1 LTQNGEKL
9 TELTNSEELAYI
21 QSAGSVLMLSDM
33 HKTPDLEIRRAIFE
47 QVCDQ
52 ESSHIS
58 EVLPGV
64 VNTRFNFEIREGNLF
79 AIQPNG
85 VTDWRQMHENGVA
98 RARSMAELNNEF
110 KFYEEISKAE
120 LSEALAQEQLAS
132 YETPVAMITL
142 SLCGD
147 DVASEQALKKLGR
160 DPDQKR
166 AFLRVSWT
174 NGKDS
179 QIYLDSRSVD
189 GMTLADGKQFLKE
202 LGAELPEGA
211 SSLDVLSTQV
221 LFNGL
226 GESDLSNLAD
236 KLVDSYDQKLFEKTG
251 IKHKAGR
258 SESDARDTFEFVLQ
272 QNDLLNV
279 HMESLCELAKRNLP
293 LPVMAQY
300 TDNLRYDIMASFK
313 QRLEG
318 NWEERGSL
326 VDSVTNA
333 GGAER
338 ASGTVFNGCDTSIG
352 SNTNGN
358 LTQTGM
364 ANAQN
369 PENWVWKKGKCQV
382 DECPSR
388 KNNNLVDV
396 GPCDVCKGCQRL
408 FDSKMSLDEINS
420 QYRKSS
426 SAQYGTKQGDLFDAI
441 AADLARFGQEYEQK
455 EINRKK
461 KEKLKKA
468 KEQSHDFPVGA

>member
-1 LTQNGEKL
+1 LIQTAEKL
-9 TELTNSEELAYI
+9 TSLTNSEELAHT
-21 QSAGSVLMLSDM
+21 QAAGSALLLKDM
-33 HKTPDLEIRRAIFE
+33 HKTSDLEMRRAIFE

-58 EVLPGV
+58 EVLPGIV
-64 VNTRFNFEIREGNLF
+64 STRFNFDIKDGKLF

-98 RARSMAELNNEF
+98 RARSMAELNGEF

-174 NGKDS
+174 NGRDS
-179 QIYLDSRSVD
+179 QIYLDSRSID

-202 LGAELPEGA
+202 LGTELPEGA
-211 SSLDVLSTQV
+211 SSLNVLSTQL

-226 GESDLSNLAD
+226 AESDLSNLAD

-258 SESDARDTFEFVLQ
+258 SETDARDTYEFVLQ
-272 QNDLLNV
+272 QHDLLNV

-293 LPVMAQY
+293 LPLMAQY

-318 NWEERGSL
+318 KWEELGSL
-326 VDSVTNA
+326 AESVSHA
-333 GGAER
+333 GGSER
-338 ASGTVFNGCDTSIG
+338 ASGTVFSGCDTSI
-352 SNTNGN
+352 
-358 LTQTGM
+358 
-364 ANAQN
+364 
-369 PENWVWKKGKCQV
+369 
-382 DECPSR
+382 
-388 KNNNLVDV
+388 
-396 GPCDVCKGCQRL
+396 
-408 FDSKMSLDEINS
+408 
-420 QYRKSS
+420 S
-426 SAQYGTKQGDLFDAI
+426 SASN
-441 AADLARFGQEYEQK
+441 ARATNK
-455 EINRKK
+455 TNW
-461 KEKLKKA
+461 
-468 KEQSHDFPVGA
+468 